1 MKKNLKVGDKVT
13 INLSAKYDGPCNI
26 TDRMRK
32 HDKCEAEIVS
42 ITDSYDG
49 TNRYKL
55 DVDGRYSF
63 YVDEWLEP
71 IKKRKKKKGQVSLVI
86 PINDWKK
93 IYDIACGEWKKKL
106 YAVVEPFADTVTIG
120 EEFADSMI
128 EAATESQIHT
138 VHRVLSLA
146 GYSPSK
152 SRDYFNFGELYEIN
166 TSVTDRPM
174 YVRVGLA
181 SYGMEGREIG
191 FDTDSFEVI
200 VVEGGVE
207 RTLNSDAFL
216 KFKKK

>member
-26 TDRMRK
+26 NDRMRK

-42 ITDSYDG
+42 INDSYDG
-49 TNRYKL
+49 SNRYKL

-93 IYDIACGEWKKKL
+93 IYDIACGEWKRKL
-106 YAVVEPFADTVTIG
+106 YAMVEPFAETVTIN

-128 EAATESQIHT
+128 EASTESQIQ
-138 VHRVLSLA
+138 VVRSVLSVA
-146 GYSPSK
+146 GYAPSINQ
-152 SRDYFNFGELYEIN
+152 DYFDFGDEYKADLKVTGMPIHIRKGFASQGM
-166 TSVTDRPM
+166 TSK
-174 YVRVGLA
+174 
-181 SYGMEGREIG
+181 EIG
-191 FDTDSFEVI
+191 FDHHTFDVI
-200 VVEGGVE
+200 LVEGGVE
-207 RTLNSDAFL
+207 RTLSSDAFL